1 MTPEQI
7 ASAVSSNSINPVG
20 QSMIDLKNYSP
31 ALYAQV
37 QSILQNQTKVDD
49 INSVGTGIYD

>member
-7 ASAVSSNSINPVG
+7 ASAVSNNSINPVG
-20 QSMIDLKNYSP
+20 QSMIDLKNHSP

-37 QSILQNQTKVDD
+37 QGILNNQTAVDD
-49 INSVGTGIYD
+49 INSV

>member
-7 ASAVSSNSINPVG
+7 ASAVANKSINPVG

-37 QSILQNQTKVDD
+37 QSILQNQTSVED
-49 INSVGTGIYD
+49 INSV